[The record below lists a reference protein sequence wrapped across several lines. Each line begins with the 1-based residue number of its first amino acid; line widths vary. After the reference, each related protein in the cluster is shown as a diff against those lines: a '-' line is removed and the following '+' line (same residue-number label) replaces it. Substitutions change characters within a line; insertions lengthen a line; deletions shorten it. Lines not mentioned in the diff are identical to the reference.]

1 MDASHVQEKTLQ
13 QGIELAQSR
22 YWRIGDMYRG
32 LGWEMLN
39 WPLKADSI
47 INGSDSKV
55 ALAAL
60 PAVEVNPPA
69 PAVKASWVHKTGSQ
83 VDLAATLPSFQK
95 NLGIVMLANKSY
107 LTRLA

>member
-1 MDASHVQEKTLQ
+1 
-13 QGIELAQSR
+13 
-22 YWRIGDMYRG
+22 
-32 LGWEMLN
+32 MLN

-69 PAVKASWVHKTGSQ
+69 PAVKASWVHKTGSTGGFGSY
-83 VDLAATLPSFQK
+83 VAFVPEK
-95 NLGIVMLANKSY
+95 NLGHRDDLLANKSI
-107 LTRLA
+107 LTLSVLLSRRPGAF